1 MIHKIKVSLK
11 SINYKLYTAL
21 LILGLVPTIY
31 TTIRIFF
38 LGQIPNEWT
47 FSIAGQLS
55 WVNLLYEV
63 LNESIILPLFFFIG
77 SVKKNNTA
85 FANHLRT
92 GMLISFFLYAFLSI
106 FIILFTEPLLL
117 LMATD
122 ISIIQPSAQYIRIE
136 SIANIFSI
144 LSQFVLVALVS
155 INKNKYLYAIT
166 ATRLLLCI
174 VFDLFLVSY
183 LPMSL
188 CLGVNGIAYSN
199 ILVNTVILILSLIFL
214 SKEGIFIFENTKLD
228 FSWAKDFFK
237 IGGISGLES
246 LVRNLAYIL
255 MISRM
260 VNIVGEQGTYWVAN
274 NFIWGW
280 LLLPV
285 IQLGELIKQE
295 VSTDSDNIRK
305 HSLGYFSITFSIIIL
320 WFVTVPLWKPF
331 MSIILNFEDVDKL
344 LQLVLLLVVFYIFY
358 AFQNVFDAT
367 FYGMGKTN
375 YMLFESVITNTIYYG
390 FAFILYK
397 LNFWTP
403 TLQGIALLFGF
414 GNIFDS
420 IVSLLAYRF
429 FLKKEKINILN
440 I

>member
-31 TTIRIFF
+31 TTLRIFF

-77 SVKKNNTA
+77 SVKKNNIA

-106 FIILFTEPLLL
+106 FIIVFTEPLLL

-122 ISIIQPSAQYIRIE
+122 VSIIQPSAQYIRIE

-144 LSQFVLVALVS
+144 LSQFILVALVI

-174 VFDLFLVSY
+174 IFDLFLVSY

-214 SKEGIFIFENTKLD
+214 SKEGIFIFENT
-228 FSWAKDFFK
+228 F
-237 IGGISGLES
+237 
-246 LVRNLAYIL
+246 
-255 MISRM
+255 
-260 VNIVGEQGTYWVAN
+260 
-274 NFIWGW
+274 
-280 LLLPV
+280 
-285 IQLGELIKQE
+285 LIKKIAC
-295 VSTDSDNIRK
+295 N
-305 HSLGYFSITFSIIIL
+305 
-320 WFVTVPLWKPF
+320 P
-331 MSIILNFEDVDKL
+331 
-344 LQLVLLLVVFYIFY
+344 
-358 AFQNVFDAT
+358 
-367 FYGMGKTN
+367 
-375 YMLFESVITNTIYYG
+375 TI
-390 FAFILYK
+390 
-397 LNFWTP
+397 W
-403 TLQGIALLFGF
+403 Q
-414 GNIFDS
+414 
-420 IVSLLAYRF
+420 
-429 FLKKEKINILN
+429 
-440 I
+440 